1 MVEQKTKQVMV
12 QVVPVRRGVCE
23 LARRLKVSEG
33 HMSLVLSGKRRS
45 RRLAARLRRLGVE
58 VPA

>member
-1 MVEQKTKQVMV
+1 MKQMQV